1 MKNRFTMSRAGDM
14 CINWGRFLKSKRKFR
29 LRSVTLC
36 ELPTIAGL
44 EET

>member
-1 MKNRFTMSRAGDM
+1 M
-14 CINWGRFLKSKRKFR
+14 CINWVTFLKSKRKFR

-44 EET
+44 EQP